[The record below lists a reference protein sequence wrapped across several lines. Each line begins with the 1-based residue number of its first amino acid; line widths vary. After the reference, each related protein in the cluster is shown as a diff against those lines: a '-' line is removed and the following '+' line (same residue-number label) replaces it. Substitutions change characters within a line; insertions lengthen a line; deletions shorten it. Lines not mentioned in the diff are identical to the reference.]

1 MPSDAVNVGLA
12 LTAAVGL
19 GTIYVLLHEK
29 KRKRKKLERALKDQ
43 PITKDLL
50 LKILNKAAENSKVV
64 VDKIRVEVRK
74 VQVARN
80 LSDEQTMQLF
90 QQNFEHSLDQLISH
104 IRSGFKVTEKAMD
117 SAFKQHQADPDVQQA
132 IQNMRVLSANA
143 SSAPPPPSSGGSSA
157 TGGTALPASLT
168 RERCARLHRPA
179 HRPLRMSFPTTA
191 RSTATSSTAT
201 RPLEWPYLLHRRPAP
216 LARRRLKE
224 IMTFNATTLEKE
236 LRPIKEEMARQR
248 KLGKQPQVDPQALM
262 SLQVTPHGPP
272 CYHPL
277 TWASPG
283 VLRHPVLCYVPSPCS
298 HALPLLPPA
307 QPSTRPFLCSPP
319 CRADAHLAAGAGQV
333 WRLGRGGDGG
343 GRAVQRQDRP
353 GLQGH
358 PRPDRQHAQ
367 QLPRVSP

>member
-43 PITKDLL
+43 PITKDQL

-168 RERCARLHRPA
+168 RER
-179 HRPLRMSFPTTA
+179 
-191 RSTATSSTAT
+191 
-201 RPLEWPYLLHRRPAP
+201 
-216 LARRRLKE
+216 LKE

-262 SLQVTPHGPP
+262 SLQMRISQQVQ
-272 CYHPL
+272 
-277 TWASPG
+277 AKFG
-283 VLRHPVLCYVPSPCS
+283 VSDEEVMAAVEQYN
-298 HALPLLPPA
+298 AKTDPA
-307 QPSTRPFLCSPP
+307 FK
-319 CRADAHLAAGAGQV
+319 DILARIANTLNNSLA
-333 WRLGRGGDGG
+333 
-343 GRAVQRQDRP
+343 
-353 GLQGH
+353 
-358 PRPDRQHAQ
+358 
-367 QLPRVSP
+367 